1 MKLSQIST
9 DKAMDVLCELT
20 PHITEILS
28 DEELMEELKT
38 AVDFNVEGCET
49 LAGRLAMI
57 GDKISK
63 IIPILLKKKKYNLFS
78 ILGVLNEKTAEE
90 ISKQNFLITM
100 KQIKEM
106 SKDKELVNFFKSWT
120 DMGESE

>member
-1 MKLSQIST
+1 MRLSQVST

-38 AVDFNVEGCET
+38 AVDFDVEGCET
-49 LAGRLAMI
+49 LAGRFAMI